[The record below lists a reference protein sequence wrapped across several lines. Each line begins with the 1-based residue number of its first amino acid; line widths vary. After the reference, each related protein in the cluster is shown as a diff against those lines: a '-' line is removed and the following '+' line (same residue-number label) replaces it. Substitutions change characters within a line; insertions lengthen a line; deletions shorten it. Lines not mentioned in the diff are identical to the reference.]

1 MAEQNGNGNRLN
13 ATTIYRSLTAGALV
27 VISGL
32 LSTMYFEKNSKLD
45 KIADTIE
52 RVGGIITDVRIKVT
66 EIQGEQSRL
75 RQVDAAYDDRIS
87 RIERACERSR
97 GGP

>member
-1 MAEQNGNGNRLN
+1 MAEQNGNGNKLN

-87 RIERACERSR
+87 RIERAYERSW

>member
-32 LSTMYFEKNSKLD
+32 FSTMYFEKNSKLD

-52 RVGGIITDVRIKVT
+52 RVGGIVTDVRIKVT

-87 RIERACERSR
+87 RIERAYERSR

>member
-1 MAEQNGNGNRLN
+1 MAEQNGNGNKLN

-87 RIERACERSR
+87 RIERAYERSR

>member
-45 KIADTIE
+45 KISDSLE
-52 RVGGIITDVRIKVT
+52 KVGGIITDVRIKVT

-75 RQVDAAYDDRIS
+75 KQVDADYGDRIS
-87 RIERACERSR
+87 RMERACERSR
-97 GGP
+97 GGL